1 METLKRKDEIYL
13 IGRVPVFGEK
23 ASIEIWKR
31 PIEEMAD
38 DLTRREWIVFLIGQ
52 NCNSPILGLV
62 GTV

>member
-23 ASIEIWKR
+23 ASIEIRKR

-38 DLTRREWIVFLIGQ
+38 DLTRRERIVFLIGQ
-52 NCNSPILGLV
+52 NGGVI
-62 GTV
+62 